1 MEEDAGVTYG
11 RTAGWLG
18 FQTSFDKSKMGSERR
33 DGLGFTNDTLM
44 GQFIAGNDFDYIR
57 THTQAIATARKYRV
71 VSCSAEA
78 VEYNEV
84 QPQRYEMMDLILGL
98 QRKDGYSLVPYQVMT
113 PIMKEHLRL
122 FAKKGG
128 ALLVSGAYLGT
139 ELQEPAE
146 RRYLEDVL
154 KIKFGGR
161 DLDSLQR
168 DSIRGLG
175 TEFTFH
181 RHLNE
186 RHYAAQHPEILEPVY
201 PAFSAM
207 KYADDFSACVAYG
220 GTDYKAITMG
230 FPLECIKDEPKRN
243 SIMRG
248 LLQFLLQSQ

>member
-1 MEEDAGVTYG
+1 M
-11 RTAGWLG
+11 
-18 FQTSFDKSKMGSERR
+18 
-33 DGLGFTNDTLM
+33 
-44 GQFIAGNDFDYIR
+44 
-57 THTQAIATARKYRV
+57 
-71 VSCSAEA
+71 
-78 VEYNEV
+78 
-84 QPQRYEMMDLILGL
+84 
-98 QRKDGYSLVPYQVMT
+98 
-113 PIMKEHLRL
+113 
-122 FAKKGG
+122 
-128 ALLVSGAYLGT
+128 
-139 ELQEPAE
+139 
-146 RRYLEDVL
+146 
-154 KIKFGGR
+154 
-161 DLDSLQR
+161 DSLQR

-248 LLQFLLQSQ
+248 LLQFLLQSH